1 MKYSIKIEAYTYT
14 LRILVSSVTKF
25 KISKII
31 LLSVYSNFRHTKTNT
46 QCNIL
51 SNIKE
56 SVMSVHVW
64 WCQDDN
70 RLIMNNAKCMT
81 VNVWTVTN
89 VENPKWCSSDFV
101 FRNFIFTCPVQRIAV
116 VFQIHVKSHLNMQSD
131 FPSSVRGER

>member
-14 LRILVSSVTKF
+14 CAYSSAVLQNLKYQKSSFYRFILIFVTRKQ
-25 KISKII
+25 
-31 LLSVYSNFRHTKTNT
+31 T

-101 FRNFIFTCPVQRIAV
+101 FRNFISTCPVQRIAV

-131 FPSSVRGER
+131 FPSSVRGEH